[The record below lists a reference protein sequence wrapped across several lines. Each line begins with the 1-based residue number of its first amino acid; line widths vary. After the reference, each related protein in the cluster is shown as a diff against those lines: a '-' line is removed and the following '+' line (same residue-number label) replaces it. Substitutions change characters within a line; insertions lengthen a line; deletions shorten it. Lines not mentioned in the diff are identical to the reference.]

1 MTVLVIH
8 SDGSQTLEERELPQ
22 SGNAGAEQAEE

>member
-8 SDGSQTLEERELPQ
+8 SDGSQTLEERPQ
-22 SGNAGAEQAEE
+22 GGSAGTEQAEE

>member
-8 SDGSQTLEERELPQ
+8 SDGSQTLEERPQ
-22 SGNAGAEQAEE
+22 GGGAVTEQAEE